1 MYLKKGSFFTMKMH
15 LNMNI
20 QNTKGKE
27 YVHKPSFVFYMVK
40 IGYSSKVSGERMVYI
55 ANIKESHI
63 LVTVSNI
70 RDHNFR
76 N

>member
-1 MYLKKGSFFTMKMH
+1 
-15 LNMNI
+15 
-20 QNTKGKE
+20 
-27 YVHKPSFVFYMVK
+27 MVK

-70 RDHNFR
+70 KDHNFR